1 MKLLLVLLSQTAV
14 AFADPWTTPGPGFAC
29 YCRPDPP
36 ICASN
41 GVTYSG
47 ECNMRC
53 ANNWIPEKLYVVHDG
68 PCP

>member
-1 MKLLLVLLSQTAV
+1 MKLLLILLSLTAM
-14 AFADPWTTPGPGFAC
+14 AFAMPANTSGSIFC
-29 YCRPDPP
+29 YCKPAPP

-41 GVTYSG
+41 GVTYTG